1 MHCNFLSSLAKL
13 SRGIDTILEPS
24 FLTEWIA
31 KKCSYPPFILWA
43 VHSVDKREPSHSVLL
58 GNFPSRHNFNLGPKE
73 RGKDGQGWSAEEET
87 RENGS
92 LPFSPDYEIIAQ
104 SGPALARSQKL
115 VQEQFFLPRAGLLR
129 TRGSRHVRVRLL
141 LVFLLP
147 LRYSSIDFGITK
159 MQWKS
164 WHNNS

>member
-13 SRGIDTILEPS
+13 SRGINTILEPS

-87 RENGS
+87 HENGS
-92 LPFSPDYEIIAQ
+92 LPSPQ
-104 SGPALARSQKL
+104 TMKSLPRVALLLHGLRNLSRSSSSFPEL
-115 VQEQFFLPRAGLLR
+115 GFLEPEAAGMWGWGFCWSFFFLSGI
-129 TRGSRHVRVRLL
+129 
-141 LVFLLP
+141 LP
-147 LRYSSIDFGITK
+147 
-159 MQWKS
+159 
-164 WHNNS
+164 